1 MPSQPLQ
8 TSKKNSAMELRARGM
23 SYSEIQRIIPVPKST
38 LSMWLRKI
46 EFSEIH
52 KFRLKKKRLQAGL
65 AATEKRKKERRQEIF
80 EIRRSAAQD
89 IKQITKRE
97 LWLSGLLLY
106 WSCSPMR
113 KTNEYREG
121 VRFSNSNPDLVKFF
135 LKWLIE
141 IGSIER
147 NDIVFDIFISE
158 ADRQR
163 KSFIISNWMR
173 ITDFPLEFFPRIY
186 YLKNKSGRKK
196 YPRFSGFGLLQIRV
210 KRSSLLQRQI
220 DGWINELIKQ
230 FWGMSERERQRK

>member
-1 MPSQPLQ
+1 MSFQTIKISQKQ
-8 TSKKNSAMELRARGM
+8 SARELRARGM
-23 SYSEIQRIIPVPKST
+23 SYSEIQKVLPIPRST

-46 EFSEIH
+46 EFSELH

-65 AATEKRKKERRQEIF
+65 AAIEKRKKERRQEIF

-89 IKQITKRE
+89 ITQITKHE

-113 KTNEYREG
+113 NINEYRKG

-141 IGSIER
+141 VGNIER
-147 NDIVFDIFISE
+147 DDIMFDLFVSE
-158 ADRQR
+158 VDKHRE
-163 KSFIISNWMR
+163 SFIISHWVR
-173 ITDFPLEFFPRIY
+173 ITGFPLKFFSHIY
-186 YLKNKSGRKK
+186 YLKNKTRSKRSS
-196 YPRFSGFGLLQIRV
+196 RFFGLGLLQIRV

-220 DGWINELIKQ
+220 DGWINGIIKQ
-230 FWGMSERERQRK
+230 FWGMSERERQRR